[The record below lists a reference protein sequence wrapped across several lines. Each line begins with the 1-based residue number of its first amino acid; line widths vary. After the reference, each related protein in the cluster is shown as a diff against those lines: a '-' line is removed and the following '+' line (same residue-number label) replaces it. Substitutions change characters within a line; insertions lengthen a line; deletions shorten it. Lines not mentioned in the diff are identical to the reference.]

1 MIFRSAQKNIFFS
14 SYSDG
19 KVCIWWKSWLK
30 EAGKPAFPALFSLN
44 GGRLLSNSE
53 WHDNR
58 QVQPLAFSRLSGLRT
73 ACFSGVQKVS
83 GRRGM
88 PDRRTFVRCARI
100 VSFYRSLVPVRNE
113 AFSWGWNCRFD
124 SLSECDLKNGWEY
137 SGKQIPLFCWWVRGK
152 RISLPLWKWKNW
164 VKKSM
169 LCEKFGDYCL
179 DLSKLIFGGVI
190 LAAIMQLDRDIYW
203 IFLR

>member
-1 MIFRSAQKNIFFS
+1 MTEKSVF
-14 SYSDG
+14 G
-19 KVCIWWKSWLK
+19 WKSWLK

-44 GGRLLSNSE
+44 GGQLLSNSE

-58 QVQPLAFSRLSGLRT
+58 QVQPLAFSCLSGLRT

-152 RISLPLWKWKNW
+152 RISLPLWK
-164 VKKSM
+164 
-169 LCEKFGDYCL
+169 DR
-179 DLSKLIFGGVI
+179 VI
-190 LAAIMQLDRDIYW
+190 LKRIWSWRNSGIYASTS
-203 IFLR
+203 LN

>member
-1 MIFRSAQKNIFFS
+1 MIFRSAQKNIFSPHILTEKSVF
-14 SYSDG
+14 G
-19 KVCIWWKSWLK
+19 WKSWLK

>member
-1 MIFRSAQKNIFFS
+1 MG
-14 SYSDG
+14 DG
-19 KVCIWWKSWLK
+19 CCQIPNDTITGKCSLWLSRVSP
-30 EAGKPAFPALFSLN
+30 ACARPAFPVCKKLA
-44 GGRLLSNSE
+44 GGVECLTEGLSF
-53 WHDNR
+53 D
-58 QVQPLAFSRLSGLRT
+58 
-73 ACFSGVQKVS
+73 
-83 GRRGM
+83 
-88 PDRRTFVRCARI
+88 ARI

-113 AFSWGWNCRFD
+113 ALSWGWNCRFD